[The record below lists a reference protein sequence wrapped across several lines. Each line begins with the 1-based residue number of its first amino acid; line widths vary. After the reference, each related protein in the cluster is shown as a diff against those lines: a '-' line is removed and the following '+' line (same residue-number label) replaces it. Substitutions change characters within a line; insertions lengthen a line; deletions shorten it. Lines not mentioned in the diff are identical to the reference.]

1 MTEDLSP
8 SNFTSIPLPDNEAE
22 RLKALRRYNILDT
35 PPEVAFDR
43 ITALAARLFDV
54 PIALVSLVD
63 ESRGWFKSCYGFDI
77 DQVERD
83 STICSFALLYN
94 DVLIIPD
101 TRQDDRLVCNPFV
114 HSEPGLRFYAGAPLV
129 TEDGFALGT
138 LCLLDTKPRDALSL
152 EQTATLTD
160 LAAMVMDE
168 LELRLAART
177 IARIDALLLEVTQG
191 VAATTGEA
199 YFYAL
204 VQHLS
209 KVLEVDY
216 AYIGLVADP
225 EAETLNTIAVCAQ
238 GKTLDN
244 FAYPL
249 RDTPCY
255 EVLRQKKLCCHPCD
269 MQAVF
274 PHAPLLEPLKVESYI
289 AIPVCDSNGTA
300 IGLLGMMHS
309 KPLENVQIAE
319 SLLTIFSLRIAT
331 ELERQQA
338 ERARQQAQVELEN
351 LVEQRTIELSKT
363 NELLRLEVTERQQAK
378 AALETEQ
385 ELLKALLDHV
395 QAGIVACDV
404 DGILTLFNRSARK
417 FHGLPEQPL
426 PPEQWADYY
435 DLYLPDGKTR
445 MAKENIPLFRALQE
459 QTVDQIEMMIIP
471 KPKQGTARTLLASGQ
486 AIVDTQGN
494 KQGAVVVMHDITERK
509 QAEAELLIS
518 DVALQQMPDA
528 ILLTDLE
535 GKIQRWLGNAEQIFG
550 YTAAEAI
557 GKPANFLHAANIQP
571 SMTAEIIQSIEDGGE
586 FCGEVPCQRK
596 DGSEVPIE
604 MTAKMVHDKD
614 GNPIFIIGINKDITE
629 RKQAE
634 AERAQLIREHTARL
648 EAEADQ
654 QRSAFLVRVTMV
666 LGSSL
671 NYEQTLASV
680 ADLVVPFFADWCA
693 IDLLEANHE
702 IHRVGMAHRDPEK
715 VKLGWELHQRY
726 PQQIDDAEG
735 VPKVLR
741 TGQAEFAAAIPEG
754 AIARATQ
761 DAAHLQILSELGLR
775 SCMISPLIARG
786 QILGAISFVTAE
798 SNRHYTRADLLLAER
813 IAHRAAIALDNAR
826 LYQEA
831 QHAQQAAEQSAA
843 RLSRLQRVTAALS
856 ESLTP
861 AQVAD
866 VIVDQGIAPLGA
878 TVALVALLDETHHE
892 LEVVRTFGYELEQL
906 NGWHRFSVNAQVPLA
921 EAVRTGQPVWAES
934 SEVRAVRYP
943 HLSES
948 YEQHSIG
955 SWVSIPLMVEGRAV
969 GGISF
974 GFSELQVL
982 KAEDQAFILSLA
994 QQCAQAIARTHLYE
1008 AEQTARSQAEAANR
1022 IKDEFLAVLSHE
1034 LRTPLNPI
1042 LGWAK
1047 LLQKG
1052 KLNESKT
1059 ALALAT
1065 IERNAKLQAELIE
1078 DLLDVSR
1085 ILQGKLSLTAS
1096 PVDLTDTIQAAIE
1109 TMRLAAEA
1117 KMIQIEVILDPDV
1130 RLVSGDSNRL
1140 QQVIW
1145 NLLSNA
1151 VKFSPQGGKVLL
1163 RLEQLEDQAQITISD
1178 TGRGIHPDFLPH
1190 VFDYFRQADGATTR
1204 KFGGLGLGLA
1214 IVRHLVELHGGTVKA
1229 ESPGEG
1235 LGATFRVRLPL
1246 MATQSKNLSYERSCE
1261 QSGDLSNISILV
1273 VDDETDTRDFVVFL
1287 LEQSGAKVTAVA
1299 SAAEALAVIADFKP
1313 DLLLSD
1319 IGMPDIDGYML
1330 MQQVR
1335 QLLPHQGG
1343 QVPAIAL
1350 TAFAGEINHQ
1360 QALSSGFQKHIS
1372 KPVEPDQLIEAIAT
1386 LLAMS

>member
-8 SNFTSIPLPDNEAE
+8 SNFTSIPLPDYEVE

-43 ITALAARLFDV
+43 ITALAARLFDI

-63 ESRGWFKSCYGFDI
+63 ESRGWFKSCYGFDA
-77 DQVERD
+77 DEVARD
-83 STICSFALLYN
+83 ITICSLALLSN

-114 HSEPGLRFYAGAPLV
+114 QSEPGLRFYAGAPLI
-129 TEDGFALGT
+129 TEDGFTLGT
-138 LCLLDTKPRDALSL
+138 LCLLDTKPRDALTL

-225 EAETLNTIAVCAQ
+225 EAETLNTIAVYAK
-238 GKTLDN
+238 GKTIDN
-244 FAYPL
+244 FAYSL
-249 RDTPCY
+249 HDTLCY
-255 EVLRQKKLCCHPCD
+255 EVLHQKKLCCYPCD
-269 MQAVF
+269 VQTIF
-274 PHAPLLEPLKVESYI
+274 PHTSLLEPLKVESYI
-289 AIPVCDSNGTA
+289 AIPVCDSKGTA

-309 KPLENVQIAE
+309 KPLENIQIAE

-363 NELLRLEVTERQQAK
+363 NKLLRLEVTERQQAK

-471 KPKQGTARTLLASGQ
+471 KQGTARTLLASGQ

-557 GKPANFLHAANIQP
+557 GKPVNFLHAANIQP
-571 SMTAEIIQSIEDGGE
+571 SMTAEMIQSIENGGA

-604 MTAKMVHDKD
+604 TTAKMVHDKD
-614 GNPIFIIGINKDITE
+614 GNPIFLIGINKDITE

-634 AERAQLIREHTARL
+634 AERAQLIREQTARL

-693 IDLLEANHE
+693 IDLLEDNHK

-726 PQQIDDAEG
+726 PKQINDAEG
-735 VPKVLR
+735 VSKVLR
-741 TGQAEFAAAIPEG
+741 TGQAEFVAEIPHG
-754 AIARATQ
+754 AIATVTQ

-775 SCMISPLIARG
+775 SCIISPLIARG

-798 SNRHYTRADLLLAER
+798 SNRYYNRADLLLAER
-813 IAHRAAIALDNAR
+813 IAYRAAIAIDNAR

-861 AQVAD
+861 GQVAD
-866 VIVDQGIAPLGA
+866 VIVDQGIAALGA
-878 TVALVALLDETHHE
+878 SFALVALLDETHHE

-906 NGWHRFSVNAQVPLA
+906 KGWHRFSVSAQVPLA
-921 EAVRTGQPVWAES
+921 EAVRTGQPVWAAS

-948 YEQHSIG
+948 YKQHSIG

-982 KAEDQAFILSLA
+982 KAEDQTFILSLA

-1052 KLNESKT
+1052 KLDQSKT
-1059 ALALAT
+1059 AQALAT

-1096 PVDLTDTIQAAIE
+1096 PVDLADTIQAAIE

-1151 VKFSPQGGKVLL
+1151 VKFSPQGEKVLL
-1163 RLEQLEDQAQITISD
+1163 HLEQLEDQAQITISD

-1214 IVRHLVELHGGTVKA
+1214 IVRHLVELHGGTVKV

-1235 LGATFRVRLPL
+1235 LGATFRVWLPL
-1246 MATQSKNLSYERSCE
+1246 MQTQSTNPNHERSLE

-1273 VDDETDTRDFVVFL
+1273 VEDETDTRDFVAFL

-1299 SAAEALAVIADFKP
+1299 SAADALAVIADFKP

-1360 QALSSGFQKHIS
+1360 QALSAGFQKHIS
-1372 KPVEPDQLIEAIAT
+1372 KPVEPDLLIQTIAT
-1386 LLAMS
+1386 LLAIN